1 MPSCG
6 ASTSIANTTLPTKLA
21 TPLGRA
27 RAVITYGVYRVS
39 AAALR
44 LLPGRASRLLAASI
58 GVIVWGAG
66 RSRRRIVAENLAPVL
81 GVHPD
86 DRRLVPIVRRA
97 YAGYGVYWS
106 DAANLKT
113 AEVHRHPERFELVG
127 VQIWDDFVAKKAG
140 GIIVLPHLGCWEAG
154 AAWTSARGYPLTTV
168 AEVLEPP
175 ELFAWFAQMRRRV
188 DLTVLPVGTET
199 VPHLLAT
206 LAEGTMIALLA
217 DRDVTGDGVPVEFFG
232 QKTRIP
238 GGPALLALRSGAPL
252 LPCAIYVRSGGRYRL
267 ELRPPIETTRQ
278 ARLREDVERVTQE
291 VANAF
296 EDLIRAAPEQWHV
309 FQPLWDTEPGGR

>member
-1 MPSCG
+1 M
-6 ASTSIANTTLPTKLA
+6 
-21 TPLGRA
+21 
-27 RAVITYGVYRVS
+27 ITYGVYRAS
-39 AAALR
+39 AAVLR
-44 LLPGRASRLLAASI
+44 LLPGPASRLLAASI
-58 GVIVWGAG
+58 GIIAWSAG

-86 DRRLVPIVRRA
+86 DRRLTPIVRRA
-97 YAGYGVYWS
+97 YSDYGVYWS

-113 AEVHRHPERFELVG
+113 TDVHRHPERFELVG
-127 VQIWDDFVAKKAG
+127 KQIWDDFVAKKAG
-140 GIIVLPHLGCWEAG
+140 GIIVLPHIGCWEAG
-154 AAWTSARGYPLTTV
+154 AAWTSAMGYPLTTV

-188 DLTVLPVGTET
+188 DLTVLPVGTAT
-199 VPHLLAT
+199 VPQLLAT
-206 LAEGTMIALLA
+206 LAEGTVVALLA

-252 LPCAIYVRSGGRYRL
+252 LPCAIYFRSGGRYRL
-267 ELRPPIETTRQ
+267 ELRPPIDTTRQ
-278 ARLREDVERVTQE
+278 ERLRADVERVTQE

-296 EDLIRAAPEQWHV
+296 EGLIRRAPEQWHV
-309 FQPLWDTEPGGR
+309 FQPLWIAEPAGR